1 MLWRVKQNFTPQT
14 IYGSIEKSM
23 IAMKN
28 PLVNRYFPVSW
39 CDSKYI
45 QPCSV
50 LWCKKF
56 YEGVTVIV
64 RFICGRDKACKLQL
78 RTLLCHY
85 LEEPIFTA
93 AENLSLLIK
102 RDLAQY
108 LT

>member
-23 IAMKN
+23 IAMNN
-28 PLVNRYFPVSW
+28 PLVNRYFPYLGVIVSTF
-39 CDSKYI
+39 SHA
-45 QPCSV
+45 V
-50 LWCKKF
+50 F
-56 YEGVTVIV
+56 YGVKNFEGVTVIV